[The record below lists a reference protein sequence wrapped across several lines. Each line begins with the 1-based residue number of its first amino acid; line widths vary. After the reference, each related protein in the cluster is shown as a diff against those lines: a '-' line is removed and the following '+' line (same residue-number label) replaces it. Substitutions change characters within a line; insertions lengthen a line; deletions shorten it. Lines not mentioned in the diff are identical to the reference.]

1 MPPAERS
8 DPEGRS
14 RSWSLVGR
22 LTGGVVLIA
31 LLSFGAQ
38 AWVLSLWLKPVA
50 AESAGAAAEQ
60 AVLARTALEAVP
72 PAARAALALKLST
85 GQVTVSEAEPEDGD
99 GPPLPP
105 LPEFKP
111 VVDLLRHAG
120 IDARFRHSPGHRGPG
135 GALVFRLP
143 VDGQT
148 WWLTHRLQ
156 PQPTALTG
164 TLTVWLVLLAVVT
177 LSALLVS
184 VRLIARPLGELARAL
199 AAQQGTLRPLP
210 LRSDASAELQ
220 ALIQAFNRLAHQT
233 AAAAQAR
240 QQLLAGVSHDL
251 RTPLARLRLRVE
263 TQCEPALADALTADL
278 LALERIVNQF
288 LAYVQG
294 DSAGAALGE
303 PVPLI
308 HSVRTVL
315 QRYVDVEPPLQ
326 LDLDDIEQPAPD
338 LAVQRLLAN
347 LIDNALAYGG
357 TPVGV
362 TLKATDEGAELRVSD
377 AGRGMSDEE
386 FQRAQQP
393 FVRLTRTRS
402 ELGHCGLGL
411 AIVAQVA
418 RQLGGTL
425 RTERESNGHF
435 TIALTFA
442 HATQL
447 PATDPASPVG
457 RRAAPSG
464 GSER

>member
-1 MPPAERS
+1 MPAAVRAP
-8 DPEGRS
+8 

-31 LLSFGAQ
+31 LLSFAAQ
-38 AWVLSLWLKPVA
+38 ALVLSLWLRPVA
-50 AESAGAAAEQ
+50 AESAAAAAEQ
-60 AVLARTALEAVP
+60 ALLVRTALQAVP
-72 PAARAALALKLST
+72 ALERAALARRLSDR
-85 GQVTVSEAEPEDGD
+85 QAAVSAVEPPDDDGK
-99 GPPLPP
+99 PLPHV
-105 LPEFKP
+105 PEFRP
-111 VVDLLRHAG
+111 VHDLLAREG
-120 IDARFRHSPGHRGPG
+120 IEARLEPNRPEG
-135 GALVFRLP
+135 GAIVFRLP
-143 VDGQT
+143 VDGQA
-148 WWLTHRLQ
+148 WWLVRNFQ
-156 PQPTALTG
+156 PPPTALTG

-184 VRLIARPLGELARAL
+184 VRLIARPIGEMARAL

-210 LRSDASAELQ
+210 LRGDASAELQ
-220 ALIQAFNRLAHQT
+220 ALIEAFNHLAHQT

-251 RTPLARLRLRVE
+251 RTPLARLRLRAE

-294 DSAGAALGE
+294 DTGAALGE

-308 HSVRTVL
+308 DSVRTVL
-315 QRYVDVEPPLQ
+315 HRYVDIQPPLVLA
-326 LDLDDIEQPAPD
+326 LDEVEQPAPD
-338 LAVQRLLAN
+338 LAAQRLLAN

-357 TPVGV
+357 APVAV
-362 TLKATDEGAELRVSD
+362 TLCATAEGAELRVSD
-377 AGRGMSDEE
+377 GGPGMSEEE

-418 RQLGGTL
+418 RQLGGRLQL
-425 RTERESNGHF
+425 RREDDGRF
-435 TIALTFA
+435 AIALA
-442 HATQL
+442 L
-447 PATDPASPVG
+447 P
-457 RRAAPSG
+457 R
-464 GSER
+464 

>member
-1 MPPAERS
+1 MHAAVRAP
-8 DPEGRS
+8 

-31 LLSFGAQ
+31 LMSFAAQ
-38 AWVLSLWLKPVA
+38 ALVLSLWLKPVA
-50 AESAGAAAEQ
+50 AESAAAAAEQ
-60 AVLARTALEAVP
+60 ALLVRTALQ
-72 PAARAALALKLST
+72 AAPVAERPALARRLSAPHA
-85 GQVTVSEAEPEDGD
+85 TVSAVEPPDGD
-99 GPPLPP
+99 GKPLPP
-105 LPEFKP
+105 LPEFRP
-111 VVDLLRHAG
+111 VEEMLQREG
-120 IDARFRHSPGHRGPG
+120 IEARLEPHRPEG
-135 GALVFRLP
+135 GAIVFRLP
-143 VDGQT
+143 VDGQA
-148 WWLTHRLQ
+148 WWLVRHFQ
-156 PQPTALTG
+156 PPPTALTG

-184 VRLIARPLGELARAL
+184 VRLIARPIGEMARAL

-210 LRSDASAELQ
+210 LRGDASAELQ
-220 ALIQAFNRLAHQT
+220 ALIEAFNHLAHQT

-251 RTPLARLRLRVE
+251 RTPLARLRLRAE

-294 DSAGAALGE
+294 DTGAALGE

-308 HSVRTVL
+308 DSVRTVL
-315 QRYVDVEPPLQ
+315 HRYVDIQPPLVLA
-326 LDLDDIEQPAPD
+326 LDEVEQPAPD
-338 LAVQRLLAN
+338 LAAQRLLAN

-357 TPVGV
+357 APVAV
-362 TLKATDEGAELRVSD
+362 TLCATAEGAELRVSD
-377 AGRGMSDEE
+377 GGPGMSEEE

-418 RQLGGTL
+418 RQLGGRLQL
-425 RTERESNGHF
+425 RREDDGRF
-435 TIALTFA
+435 AIALA
-442 HATQL
+442 L
-447 PATDPASPVG
+447 P
-457 RRAAPSG
+457 R
-464 GSER
+464 

>member
-1 MPPAERS
+1 MPGAPS
-8 DPEGRS
+8 SG

-31 LLSFGAQ
+31 LLSFAAQ
-38 AWVLSLWLKPVA
+38 GLVLALWLKPVA
-50 AESAGAAAEQ
+50 AESAAAAADQ
-60 AVLARTALEAVP
+60 ALLVRTALLAVP
-72 PAARAALALKLST
+72 ASERAALAGRLASDQT
-85 GQVTVSEAEPEDGD
+85 VVTAAEPDED

-105 LPEFKP
+105 AAEFHAIEQR
-111 VVDLLRHAG
+111 LRAAG
-120 IDARFRHSPGHRGPG
+120 IEAHLARRPAPG
-135 GALVFRLP
+135 GTLVFRLP
-143 VDGQT
+143 VDGQV
-148 WWLTHRLQ
+148 WWLLHRAQ
-156 PQPTALTG
+156 PQPSALTG
-164 TLTVWLVLLAVVT
+164 TVTVWLVLLAGMT

-184 VRLIARPLGELARAL
+184 VRLIARPLGDLARAL
-199 AAQQGTLRPLP
+199 AAQQDTLRPLP
-210 LRSDASAELQ
+210 LRDDASAELR
-220 ALIQAFNRLAHQT
+220 ALIAAFNRLAHQ
-233 AAAAQAR
+233 AAATAQAR

-251 RTPLARLRLRVE
+251 RTPLARLRLRAE

-294 DSAGAALGE
+294 DSASAALGE

-308 HSVRTVL
+308 QSVRTVL
-315 QRYVDVEPPLQ
+315 QRYADVEPPLL
-326 LDLDDIEQPAPD
+326 LDLEALEQPAPD

-357 TPVGV
+357 APVGV
-362 TLKATDEGAELRVSD
+362 ALKATPQGAVLSVSD

-386 FQRAQQP
+386 FQRAQLP

-425 RTERESNGHF
+425 RCEREAGGRFS
-435 TIALTFA
+435 IALL
-442 HATQL
+442 L
-447 PATDPASPVG
+447 PASHG
-457 RRAAPSG
+457 
-464 GSER
+464 